1 MAIKGT
7 RGAAAGPYITASVQQ
22 DSGWVHVGFVQERIS
37 STNVNVKVY
46 INGQESANVSGDY
59 EDIVPSVHLWIG
71 MFGPN
76 HTSYSFDG
84 SIDDTRIYNRALSE
98 SEIKSLYDSYKPKIS
113 AGSLNKGL
121 VLDMPLTLKY
131 TKNETP
137 GSEIMTDRTPYSNDG
152 QNNGAI
158 ISEEGASFDGTDYI
172 SINNPISQDNLNQE
186 WSVSA
191 WVNIND
197 KNGQDLLTGINNDLA
212 LTYSSTNKLLLYLNS
227 GDNDYYVY
235 SDDTNLLENQ
245 GWKHV
250 VFVFRN
256 QDALR
261 RIFINGID
269 HSGVGPNKTST
280 PLGIDSSLRI
290 GYGTDGQISNL
301 KIYNRALS
309 ETEVK
314 SLYDKGRDTGSG
326 MVIKPYGSVSGMAG
340 LSCLDILNNNPSV
353 INNDGIYWIDPDG
366 GGAFQVYCDMTTD
379 GGGWTLVTN
388 IIDTALNNIPN
399 TVSEVR
405 NGWTEISEGNLT
417 NFSGA
422 ITKDLSYFVGVNNL
436 VDELNPSNIKLCAI
450 KNEDDKRCHSDEILE
465 THYTFTGDTGVNAN
479 NNYLKM
485 AAAVSGSVEYGD
497 TINGANGE
505 FINYEL
511 SLFYGDSYTSTNRGK
526 IRQWSGDLAN
536 WHVWGYGITQTNNLT
551 NNQEIYN
558 NGSSDSGALR
568 EYTEGWEVW
577 LR

>member
-1 MAIKGT
+1 
-7 RGAAAGPYITASVQQ
+7 
-22 DSGWVHVGFVQERIS
+22 
-37 STNVNVKVY
+37 
-46 INGQESANVSGDY
+46 
-59 EDIVPSVHLWIG
+59 
-71 MFGPN
+71 
-76 HTSYSFDG
+76 
-84 SIDDTRIYNRALSE
+84 
-98 SEIKSLYDSYKPKIS
+98 
-113 AGSLNKGL
+113 
-121 VLDMPLTLKY
+121 
-131 TKNETP
+131 
-137 GSEIMTDRTPYSNDG
+137 
-152 QNNGAI
+152 
-158 ISEEGASFDGTDYI
+158 
-172 SINNPISQDNLNQE
+172 
-186 WSVSA
+186 
-191 WVNIND
+191 
-197 KNGQDLLTGINNDLA
+197 
-212 LTYSSTNKLLLYLNS
+212 
-227 GDNDYYVY
+227 
-235 SDDTNLLENQ
+235 
-245 GWKHV
+245 
-250 VFVFRN
+250 
-256 QDALR
+256 
-261 RIFINGID
+261 
-269 HSGVGPNKTST
+269 
-280 PLGIDSSLRI
+280 
-290 GYGTDGQISNL
+290 
-301 KIYNRALS
+301 
-309 ETEVK
+309 
-314 SLYDKGRDTGSG
+314 
-326 MVIKPYGSVSGMAG
+326 
-340 LSCLDILNNNPSV
+340 
-353 INNDGIYWIDPDG
+353 
-366 GGAFQVYCDMTTD
+366 MTTD

-405 NGWTEISEGNLT
+405 TGWTEISEGNLT
-417 NFSGA
+417 NFSGV